1 MAIPKDPFI
10 LLSFVNMNLRD
21 HYKSLSD
28 LCKSLD
34 VNEVELIE
42 KLKLIQYEYSEAQ
55 NQFI

>member
-1 MAIPKDPFI
+1 MTIPKDPFI

-28 LCKSLD
+28 FCKSLD
-34 VNEVELIE
+34 VNEEELIE